1 MWKIIRAQ
9 RNLKIQIKTHLFIIH
24 YASVKGRQTKLRMIL
39 YSDNGK
45 TKIEASLRNKELW
58 ISFNKINPPWQID
71 NISYWSSPSCR
82 QQLDE
87 QARYAKME
95 RRRQEKLASGGSL
108 GRSFSRSYGTGL
120 EKGDKDKR
128 RASLRVRLNIVL
140 KLMKLLRFYIYL
152 VTVQELN

>member
-1 MWKIIRAQ
+1 MD
-9 RNLKIQIKTHLFIIH
+9 
-24 YASVKGRQTKLRMIL
+24 SM
-39 YSDNGK
+39 SC
-45 TKIEASLRNKELW
+45 S
-58 ISFNKINPPWQID
+58 
-71 NISYWSSPSCR
+71 SSPCYR

-128 RASLRVRLNIVL
+128 RASLRVRLNVVV
-140 KLMKLLRFYIYL
+140 KLMKLIKLCISI
-152 VTVQELN
+152 VTVQELDE